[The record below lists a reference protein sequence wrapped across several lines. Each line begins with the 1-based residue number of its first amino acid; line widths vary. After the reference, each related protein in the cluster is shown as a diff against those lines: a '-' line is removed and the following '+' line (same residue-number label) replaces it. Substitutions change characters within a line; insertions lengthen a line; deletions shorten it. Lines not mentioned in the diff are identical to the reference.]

1 MITALHSLGTAQSLR
16 SERLFRVF
24 PDMSDLGCDGPD
36 QCRTERP
43 GDHAVATAQSSWA
56 DRSRMIA
63 VIPETIPGRYLPAIP
78 ADGEDWI
85 RD

>member
-36 QCRTERP
+36 QRGTERS
-43 GDHAVATAQSSWA
+43 GDHAVATAQARWA

-63 VIPETIPGRYLPAIP
+63 VIPETIHGRYLPAIP
-78 ADGEDWI
+78 ADSEDRI
-85 RD
+85 SD

>member
-1 MITALHSLGTAQSLR
+1 MITALHSVGIARSLR
-16 SERLFRVF
+16 SERVFRVL

-36 QCRTERP
+36 QRRTERP
-43 GDHAVATAQSSWA
+43 GDHAVATAQARWT

-63 VIPETIPGRYLPAIP
+63 VIPETIPGRYLPAVP
-78 ADGEDWI
+78 ADSEDRT

>member
-1 MITALHSLGTAQSLR
+1 MIAALHNLGIAQSLR

-24 PDMSDLGCDGPD
+24 PDMSDQGCDGPD
-36 QCRTERP
+36 QRRTERP
-43 GDHAVATAQSSWA
+43 GDHAAATAQARWA

-63 VIPETIPGRYLPAIP
+63 VITETIPGRYLPAIP
-78 ADGEDWI
+78 ADSEDRT

>member
-16 SERLFRVF
+16 SERLFRVL
-24 PDMSDLGCDGPD
+24 PDMSDQACDGPD

-43 GDHAVATAQSSWA
+43 GDHALATAQARWA
-56 DRSRMIA
+56 DPSRMIA
-63 VIPETIPGRYLPAIP
+63 VIRETIPGRYLPAIP
-78 ADGEDWI
+78 ADSEDRV